1 MNIAEEIRR
10 LCREKNAII
19 MAHYYQRPE
28 IQDIADFVGDSLALA
43 QVAAKTDADIIV
55 MCGVHFMAETAK
67 ILCPDKKVL
76 IPAPEAGCSLADSCK
91 AADLAAWKVAHPN
104 HMVVSYVNTSAAV
117 KALTDVVVTSSNAL
131 KIVKQLPEDRPILFG
146 PDQNLGGYIN
156 RMTGRSMELWNGGCH
171 VHARFSEEALL
182 ALKEQ
187 YPTAKVLAHPEC
199 KQSIL
204 QHADVIGSTQALLDY
219 AKQSMADTKNSLPFR
234 EGMGVG
240 SLLAIGEIGLDY
252 HWDTTFKEQQHEALR
267 EQMRWAEQYHLPVM
281 IHSRDATE
289 DTLKILREFPTVK
302 GVMHCFSGSHE
313 VAQQVVEMGYYL
325 GIGGVLTFKNCK
337 LAEHLVG
344 IPLERLVLETDAP
357 YMAPV
362 PHRGKRNESRWMW
375 YVVERLAQVYN
386 CTPEH
391 VNEVTTANAKALF
404 VINL

>member
-1 MNIAEEIRR
+1 MNIVEEIRA
-10 LCREKNAII
+10 LCQEKNAII

-28 IQDIADFVGDSLALA
+28 IQDVADFVGDSLALA

-67 ILCPDKKVL
+67 ILCPNKKVL

-91 AADLAAWKVAHPN
+91 ASDLAAWKVAHPN

-219 AKQSMADTKNSLPFR
+219 AKQSNS
-234 EGMGVG
+234 
-240 SLLAIGEIGLDY
+240 SLERPISNS
-252 HWDTTFKEQQHEALR
+252 EASHL
-267 EQMRWAEQYHLPVM
+267 QYIV
-281 IHSRDATE
+281 ATE
-289 DTLKILREFPTVK
+289 SGIL
-302 GVMHCFSGSHE
+302 HE
-313 VAQQVVEMGYYL
+313 MQKACPEV
-325 GIGGVLTFKNCK
+325 TF
-337 LAEHLVG
+337 
-344 IPLERLVLETDAP
+344 I
-357 YMAPV
+357 PV
-362 PHRGKRNESRWMW
+362 PAEGGGCNECEYMRMCTLENLRDCLRNESNEIA
-375 YVVERLAQVYN
+375 VED
-386 CTPEH
+386 TI
-391 VNEVTTANAKALF
+391 AKDAIRPIQRMLEMS
-404 VINL
+404 